1 LLLICSTVSQVYD
14 EVLVEDAT
22 NNLVVKINQLG
33 SGLHIGERELVSLS
47 NSYLIVNVDA
57 LLQGLVSTQSS
68 SLMNHADTVIGV
80 VHIVYA
86 IAWLAINQSV
96 SQSLPSNFQ
105 YSAHTLSWL
114 SLILIKLRND
124 SVLNGSGLEKNCIS
138 LRC

>member
-1 LLLICSTVSQVYD
+1 M
-14 EVLVEDAT
+14 EDAT

-33 SGLHIGERELVSLS
+33 SGLHIGERELVSLP
-47 NSYLIVNVDA
+47 NSYFIVNADA

-80 VHIVYA
+80 VHTVYA

-105 YSAHTLSWL
+105 YSAHNPF
-114 SLILIKLRND
+114 RD
-124 SVLNGSGLEKNCIS
+124 
-138 LRC
+138 